1 VPLGDIFAEKIKGD
15 TDNDIDNDTD
25 AKSRHWKIENDKT
38 TTTGENKTNFTDER
52 LETPE
57 KNTEKSSGKG
67 SGKTKKSSGKG
78 SGKTKK
84 SSGKSSGKTTEKSS
98 GKSSEFLALIEQT
111 PQITIPELSQLLK
124 ITTRMVE
131 KKISKF
137 KTQGLLER
145 VNGRKSGYWKVNFK
159 R

>member
-1 VPLGDIFAEKIKGD
+1 MNAKVVAQPFIIKFREFEEKDIF
-15 TDNDIDNDTD
+15 TDKKTDVIDNDTD
-25 AKSRHWKIENDKT
+25 NDTDSQENRIIKKEKT
-38 TTTGENKTNFTDER
+38 TE
-52 LETPE
+52 
-57 KNTEKSSGKG
+57 
-67 SGKTKKSSGKG
+67 
-78 SGKTKK
+78 K
-84 SSGKSSGKTTEKSS
+84 SSGKSSGKTTEKSSGKTTEKSSGKSSGKGSGKSS